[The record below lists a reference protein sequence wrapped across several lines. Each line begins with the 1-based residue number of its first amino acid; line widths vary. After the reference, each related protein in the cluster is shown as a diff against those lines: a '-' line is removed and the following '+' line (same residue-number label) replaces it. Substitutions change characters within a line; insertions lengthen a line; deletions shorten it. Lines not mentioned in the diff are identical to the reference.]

1 MSVGRPRSVGKPRV
15 PSLVVDQG
23 MNNMEVGEEEK
34 RGKCLCFVDWIDR
47 NSIGH
52 DPLIYMEVGGLI
64 PIENL

>member
-1 MSVGRPRSVGKPRV
+1 
-15 PSLVVDQG
+15 